1 MLNPYTKFSAN
12 YGYNANTDLIAKNN
26 YLVGSSEYVI
36 NYTKLL
42 NIRI

>member
-1 MLNPYTKFSAN
+1 MLNPLNKFSAN
-12 YGYNANTDLIAKNN
+12 YGYDNNRDLISKNN

>member
-1 MLNPYTKFSAN
+1 MLNPYNEFSAN
-12 YGYNANTDLIAKNN
+12 YIYNTKTDLISKNN
-26 YLVGSSEYVI
+26 YLVGSSEYAI